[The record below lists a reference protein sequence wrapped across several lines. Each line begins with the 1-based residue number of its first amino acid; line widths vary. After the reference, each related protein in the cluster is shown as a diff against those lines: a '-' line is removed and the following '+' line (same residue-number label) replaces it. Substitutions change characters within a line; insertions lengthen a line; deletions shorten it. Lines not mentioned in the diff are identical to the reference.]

1 MDGLMDGCVAMWMG
15 EWMGGW
21 MDGWVCECVG
31 RVSVDARMDVWID
44 KITLAVWGRTKQGP
58 EGLEAGNGLGKK

>member
-1 MDGLMDGCVAMWMG
+1 
-15 EWMGGW
+15 

-31 RVSVDARMDVWID
+31 RVSVDARIDVWID